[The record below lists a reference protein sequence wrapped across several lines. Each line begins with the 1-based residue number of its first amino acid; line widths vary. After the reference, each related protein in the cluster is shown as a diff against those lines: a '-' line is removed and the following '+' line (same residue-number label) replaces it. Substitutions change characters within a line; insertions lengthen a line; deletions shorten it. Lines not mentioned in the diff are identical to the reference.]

1 MDKVIFH
8 IDVNS
13 AFLSWEAV
21 YRLKILGEETDL
33 REIASVVGGD
43 EKKRHG
49 IVLAK
54 SIAAKKYG
62 IQTGESLAEARK
74 KCPNLMI
81 VSPHHDLYKQC
92 SESFINLLKEYTP
105 CVEQYSID
113 EAYMDMSGTTSL
125 HGSPVVVANAIK
137 DRVYRELG
145 FTVNIGVSSNKLL
158 AKMASDF
165 KKPNLVHTLFP
176 EEIEKKMWPLPVSEL
191 FFVGRATTK
200 KLFAMGIKTI
210 GDLAKADV
218 TILKSNLKKHGE
230 VIHNFA
236 NGIDDSIVMP
246 ETIANKGYGN
256 STTVPFD
263 VTDKETAKMILLSLS
278 ETVGTRL
285 RKDQVQ
291 IRVIAVSIV
300 DCEFHHVSHQMTLLE
315 PTNLTNEIHQAACQL
330 FDELWNNEPLRNFGV
345 HTSKIEEPG
354 QGRQLSLFELGL
366 CNESQIVKETVDYRA
381 TDDSN
386 TLLKREKL
394 EKLDQ
399 TIDQIRSKYGMDS
412 IKRANFINSKL
423 THMSG
428 GNSSI
433 TLPKQKEKGTPFD
446 PTKGLYEARQDEKG
460 KTNKK

>member
-1 MDKVIFH
+1 MQIRGGVRMDRVIFH

-54 SIAAKKYG
+54 SIPAKKYG

-74 KCPNLMI
+74 KCPNLTI
-81 VSPHHDLYKQC
+81 VPPQHDLYKQC
-92 SESFINLLKEYTP
+92 SELFIQLLREYTP

-113 EAYMDMSGTTSL
+113 EAYMDMSGTLSL

-137 DRVYRELG
+137 DRIYREFG

-176 EEIEKKMWPLPVSEL
+176 DEIEKKMWLLPVSEL
-191 FFVGRATTK
+191 FFVGRATSK
-200 KLFAMGIKTI
+200 KLFAMGIKSI
-210 GDLAKADV
+210 GDLAKADSN
-218 TILKSNLKKHGE
+218 ILKAHLKKHGE
-230 VIHNFA
+230 IIHNFA
-236 NGIDDSIVMP
+236 NGVDDSVVLT

-263 VTDKETAKMILLSLS
+263 VTDRDTALTILLSLS
-278 ETVGTRL
+278 EMVGARL
-285 RKDQVQ
+285 RKDHVY

-315 PTNLTNEIHQAACQL
+315 PTNLTNEIHAAACQL
-330 FDELWNNEPLRNFGV
+330 FGELWNGEPLRNFGV
-345 HTSKIEEPG
+345 HTSRIEE
-354 QGRQLSLFELGL
+354 QGASRQLNLFELGL
-366 CNESQIVKETVDYRA
+366 KNETDQVKETVDYRITEKPNA
-381 TDDSN
+381 
-386 TLLKREKL
+386 LLKREKL

-399 TIDQIRSKYGMDS
+399 TIDQIRLRYGMDS
-412 IKRANFINSKL
+412 IKRANFVNSKL
-423 THMSG
+423 DHMSG
-428 GNSSI
+428 GSSSI
-433 TLPKQKEKGTPFD
+433 TLPKQKEKGKPFD
-446 PTKGLYEARQDEKG
+446 PAKGLKL
-460 KTNKK
+460 

>member
-1 MDKVIFH
+1 MDRVIFH

-33 REIASVVGGD
+33 REIESVVGGD

-54 SIAAKKYG
+54 SIPAKKYG

-74 KCPNLMI
+74 KCPNLTI
-81 VSPHHDLYKQC
+81 VPPQHDLYKQC
-92 SESFINLLKEYTP
+92 SESFIQLLREYTP

-113 EAYMDMSGTTSL
+113 EAYMDMSGTLSL

-137 DRVYRELG
+137 DRIYRELG

-176 EEIEKKMWPLPVSEL
+176 DEIKKKMWTLPVSEL

-200 KLFAMGIKTI
+200 KLFAMGIKSI
-210 GDLAKADV
+210 GDLAKADID
-218 TILKSNLKKHGE
+218 ILKTNLKKQGE
-230 VIHNFA
+230 IIHNFA
-236 NGIDDSIVMP
+236 NGIDDSIVLT

-256 STTVPFD
+256 STTVSFD
-263 VTDKETAKMILLSLS
+263 VTDRDTALAILLSLS
-278 ETVGTRL
+278 ETVGARL
-285 RKDQVQ
+285 RKDHVH

-300 DCEFHHVSHQMTLLE
+300 DCEFHHVSHQLTLLE
-315 PTNLTNEIHQAACQL
+315 PTNLTNEIYAVACQL
-330 FDELWNNEPLRNFGV
+330 FDELWNGEPIRNFGV
-345 HTSKIEEPG
+345 HTSRIEE
-354 QGRQLSLFELGL
+354 QGESRQLSLFELGL
-366 CNESQIVKETVDYRA
+366 MKESNQVKENVDYRVTEKPNA
-381 TDDSN
+381 
-386 TLLKREKL
+386 LLKREKL

-412 IKRANFINSKL
+412 IKRANFVNSRL
-423 THMSG
+423 NHMSG
-428 GNSSI
+428 GSSSI
-433 TLPKQKEKGTPFD
+433 TLPKQKEKGKPFD
-446 PTKGLYEARQDEKG
+446 PAKGLDKYSINKG
-460 KTNKK
+460 K